1 MAKKRS
7 LLNHETCEVS
17 LPFSQLRLLFTDDVQ
32 ERYEIARPLILGQE
46 HSSAARARETDKHPQ
61 TVRRYVRRFEHAGM
75 RGLFDEREVI
85 ARSGTLPEA
94 VRQEIIRLKTLH
106 APLHFREIANIIYA
120 TLGTRIDYKTV
131 QHILQQHPIATQKR
145 LPFTKFHD
153 YKEPYEARV
162 EVIKLYYHG
171 WNIKSPPNGHPAAF

>member
-1 MAKKRS
+1 MANKRS
-7 LLNHETCEVS
+7 LLNPETCEVS
-17 LPFSQLRLLFTDDVQ
+17 VPFSQLRLLFTDDVQ

-46 HSSAARARETDKHPQ
+46 HSPAARARETNKHPQ

-131 QHILQQHPIATQKR
+131 QHILHKHPIAAQKR

-153 YKEPYEARV
+153 YKEP
-162 EVIKLYYHG
+162 EVKALR
-171 WNIKSPPNGHPAAF
+171 PPKRCRTNRPCF